1 MSASD
6 PDGTTA
12 AADRDALAEAAD
24 VASAGRSCLVILV
37 LGAILVLV
45 LCVGISARWA
55 LT

>member
-1 MSASD
+1 MSGPDS
-6 PDGTTA
+6 DGTTTA
-12 AADRDALAEAAD
+12 PDGDAPPEAAD

-45 LCVGISARWA
+45 LCVGLSARWA